1 MCVLMPHPDVFYVED
16 AQRVLGM
23 KDPFVPL
30 FVQEA
35 SAELTPGKHV
45 DRPDSGRCLDLGR
58 C

>member
-1 MCVLMPHPDVFYVED
+1 MPHLDVFYMED
-16 AQRVLGM
+16 AQQVLGM

-35 SAELTPGKHV
+35 SAELIPGKHV
-45 DRPDSGRCLDLGR
+45 DRHDSGRCLDLGR